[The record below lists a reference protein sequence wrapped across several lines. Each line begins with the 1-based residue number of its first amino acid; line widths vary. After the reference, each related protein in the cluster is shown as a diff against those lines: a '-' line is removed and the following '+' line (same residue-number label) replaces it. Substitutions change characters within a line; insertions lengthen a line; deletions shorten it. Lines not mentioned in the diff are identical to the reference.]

1 MPMEAR
7 GPGAT
12 CYPRRRRWPLDFA
25 RVFDRVAPVLDE
37 QGFPCAVVGGLGLH
51 AYGHSR
57 ATFDL
62 DLVTLSEAQAPL
74 VALLEE
80 LGYETVHRSPGY
92 SNHSHPDPE
101 WGGVDVV
108 YVDARTAR
116 QLFAARTRTL
126 KLGDR
131 DVPVPSAEH
140 LIAMKVQALRNDPS
154 RELQDL
160 ADIQYL
166 LGLPDTDREQ
176 ARGYFDK
183 AGMADWYDK
192 LLRRL

>member
-1 MPMEAR
+1 VLSSPPEVS
-7 GPGAT
+7 
-12 CYPRRRRWPLDFA
+12 LDFA
-25 RVFDRVAPVLDE
+25 RVLDRVAPLLE
-37 QGFPCAVVGGLGLH
+37 KGGLPYAVVGGLGLH
-51 AYGHSR
+51 AYGYSR

-62 DLVTLSEAQAPL
+62 DLVTRSEAQAPL

-80 LGYETVHRSPGY
+80 LGYETVHRSAGY

-108 YVDARTAR
+108 YVDDATAR
-116 QLFAARTRTL
+116 QLFAACSRTL

-131 DVPVPSAEH
+131 EIPVPSAEH

-160 ADIQYL
+160 ADIEHL
-166 LGLPDTDREQ
+166 LALPDTSWEKV
-176 ARGYFDK
+176 RGYFEP
-183 AGMADWYDK
+183 AGMTEWYDK
-192 LLRRL
+192 LTQRLRR